1 MDKSFFLDI
10 FNQILKYGEKEIKI
24 IFDSNGDVWFGLRDT
39 LKVLDYKNY
48 KKALYNIYITKN
60 NQKKQNKI
68 NLPKVPLKGYLRK
81 NKHPDTIFINESGL
95 YQILSN
101 STKPIAKQFM
111 NKYFTEIMPQI
122 RKTGKYEVNK
132 KEMKKIKNL
141 NQKLDNYKEELSHHE
156 KKDYEKSKN
165 GYFYISE
172 DITIHNGKEIKC
184 FKIGYCKDIHK
195 RMKVYKVGHYKHK
208 LISYIPIVLDGKQLE
223 SCVKTK
229 MRIHLKK
236 IASDTLCFT
245 TLQKLKKEIIS
256 CNDFIKEHLCHCLSC
271 KKKYKL
277 KNIDKHLCNKKIDII
292 NI

>member
-10 FNQILKYGEKEIKI
+10 FNKILKYGEKEISI

-48 KKALYNIYITKN
+48 KKALQNIYISKN
-60 NQKKQNKI
+60 NRKKQNKI
-68 NLPKVPLKGYLRK
+68 NLPKVPLEGYLQK

-95 YQILSN
+95 YQLLSN
-101 STKPIAKQFM
+101 STKPIAKLFM

-122 RKTGKYEVNK
+122 RKTGKYEVSK

-141 NQKLDNYKEELSHHE
+141 NKKLDNYKQELSHLE
-156 KKDYEKSKN
+156 KINYEKSKN

-172 DITIHNGKEIKC
+172 DITIHKGKEIKC

-195 RMKVYKVGHYKHK
+195 RMKVYKVGHYNHK
-208 LISYIPIVLDGKQLE
+208 LISYIPIILDGKQLE

-229 MRIHLKK
+229 MRMHLKK

-245 TLQKLKKEIIS
+245 TLQKLKKEITS
-256 CNDFIKEHLCHCLSC
+256 CNDFIKEHICHCLSC

-277 KNIDKHLCNKKIDII
+277 KNIDKHLCNKKIDIV

>member
-1 MDKSFFLDI
+1 MDKTFFLDI
-10 FNQILKYGEKEIKI
+10 FNKILKYGEKEISI

-48 KKALYNIYITKN
+48 KKALYNIFISKN

-68 NLPKVPLKGYLRK
+68 NLPNEGYPFAK
-81 NKHPDTIFINESGL
+81 NQQPNKIFINESGL

-101 STKPIAKQFM
+101 STKPVAKLFM

-122 RKTGKYEVNK
+122 RKSGKYEVSK

-141 NQKLDNYKEELSHHE
+141 NEKIDNYKQELSHFV

-172 DITIHNGKEIKC
+172 DITIQNGKQTKC
-184 FKIGYCKDIHK
+184 FKIGYCKDIQK
-195 RMKVYKVGHYKHK
+195 RMSVYRVGHYKHK
-208 LISYIPIVLDGKQLE
+208 LLSYIPIVLDGKQLE
-223 SCVKTK
+223 NCVKTK
-229 MRIHLKK
+229 MRLHLKK
-236 IASDTLCFT
+236 IGSDTICFT
-245 TLQKLKKEIIS
+245 TLQKLKDEIDS
-256 CNDFIKEHLCHCLSC
+256 CNNFIKDHICHCMIC

>member
-10 FNQILKYGEKEIKI
+10 FNQILKYGEHEISI

-48 KKALYNIYITKN
+48 KKALQNIYISKN
-60 NQKKQNKI
+60 NRKKYKYI
-68 NLPKVPLKGYLRK
+68 GV
-81 NKHPDTIFINESGL
+81 
-95 YQILSN
+95 
-101 STKPIAKQFM
+101 PIAKLFM

-122 RKTGKYEVNK
+122 RKTGKYEVSK
-132 KEMKKIKNL
+132 KEMRKIKNL
-141 NQKLDNYKEELSHHE
+141 NQKLNNYKKELSHHE

-245 TLQKLKKEIIS
+245 TLQKLKKEITS

-277 KNIDKHLCNKKIDII
+277 KNIDKHLCNKKI
-292 NI
+292 NIVNI

>member
-10 FNQILKYGEKEIKI
+10 FNKILKYGEKEIRI

-39 LKVLDYKNY
+39 LKVLEYTSLDKTIYKISKQY
-48 KKALYNIYITKN
+48 KKKYKDLRVFPRGNTPSKN
-60 NQKKQNKI
+60 M
-68 NLPKVPLKGYLRK
+68 
-81 NKHPDTIFINESGL
+81 HPDTIFVNESGL

-101 STKPIAKQFM
+101 STKPIAKLFM

-122 RKTGKYEVNK
+122 RKTGKYEVSK

-141 NQKLDNYKEELSHHE
+141 NQKLDNYKQELSHHE
-156 KKDYEKSKN
+156 KNNYKKSKH

-172 DITIHNGKEIKC
+172 DITIHKGKEIKC

-195 RMKVYKVGHYKHK
+195 RMKVYKVGHYNHK

-229 MRIHLKK
+229 MRMHLKK

-245 TLQKLKKEIIS
+245 TLQKLKKEITS
-256 CNDFIKEHLCHCLSC
+256 CNDFIKEHICHCLFC

-277 KNIDKHLCNKKIDII
+277 KNIDKHLCNKKIDIV